1 MKHNSVIRTNEL
13 DSKEFFLRADKYFLS
28 GLLLA
33 ILISILGNYIYL
45 VLVLLIFYLF
55 KREWGDR
62 FLLSATILLYLT
74 FVTDII
80 HSFRF
85 YVQLIGFLILLYV
98 FFKKFGFKTNEFPH
112 LPKDMKLFILTFYI
126 SMILATVFSNYVG
139 TGLIQIFKQTIFY

>member
-1 MKHNSVIRTNEL
+1 MKRNSVIRTNEL

-62 FLLSATILLYLT
+62 FLLSATILLREPRGQGQ
-74 FVTDII
+74 TDAQ
-80 HSFRF
+80 SCR
-85 YVQLIGFLILLYV
+85 YPWSAGALRNSVR
-98 FFKKFGFKTNEFPH
+98 
-112 LPKDMKLFILTFYI
+112 
-126 SMILATVFSNYVG
+126 
-139 TGLIQIFKQTIFY
+139 